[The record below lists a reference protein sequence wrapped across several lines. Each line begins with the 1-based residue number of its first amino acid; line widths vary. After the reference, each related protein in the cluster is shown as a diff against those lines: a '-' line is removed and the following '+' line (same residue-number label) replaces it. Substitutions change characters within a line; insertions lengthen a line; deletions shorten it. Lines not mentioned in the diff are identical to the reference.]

1 MCYNKITRRYSM
13 KENQELR
20 MLTDSLMKLVAVAM
34 DFIAEFVVIAINNYY
49 SERGAKPPFPDP
61 IKRDGE

>member
-1 MCYNKITRRYSM
+1 M